1 MNQLSNKILTS
12 ENLLLVPN
20 NVARSKI
27 PWLMQKMIKSN
38 NAMDGCGMEWMERI
52 DWMINWNETTLKLV
66 DTHTLFDLSVSCYTI
81 KLDDYSTPFK
91 LLLIQ
96 VNNSIKK
103 LFSKW
108 KKTTHAL
115 SPAAMI
121 ASPEKAAAHKNEKLI
136 RFSKCHYSHKLIVL
150 VHHKVLC

>member
-1 MNQLSNKILTS
+1 M
-12 ENLLLVPN
+12 EGG
-20 NVARSKI
+20 
-27 PWLMQKMIKSN
+27 
-38 NAMDGCGMEWMERI
+38 MDGENWLN
-52 DWMINWNETTLKLV
+52 DNWNETTLKLV

-121 ASPEKAAAHKNEKLI
+121 ASPEKAAAHKTDKLT
-136 RFSKCHYSHKLIVL
+136 RFKMLLQSQTYR
-150 VHHKVLC
+150 